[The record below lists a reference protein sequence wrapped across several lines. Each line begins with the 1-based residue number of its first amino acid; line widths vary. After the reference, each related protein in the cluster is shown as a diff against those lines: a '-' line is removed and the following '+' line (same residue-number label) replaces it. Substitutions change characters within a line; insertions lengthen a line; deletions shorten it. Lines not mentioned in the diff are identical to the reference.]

1 MVSSTAVE
9 TEARRRAEHF
19 SIHSSLIL
27 TAGSEHDDSFGSVF
41 SDCRC
46 ALGQMAEAGFVFWLL

>member
-1 MVSSTAVE
+1 MVCSTAVE
-9 TEARRRAEHF
+9 TEAQRHAEHF

-27 TAGSEHDDSFGSVF
+27 MAGSGRDDSFGSVF
-41 SDCRC
+41 SDCPC